1 MQVLKQGS
9 ACVCSAGAD
18 VVQCRCVCS
27 AVQCSAG
34 VCAVQCSAEV
44 VQCRCGSGAVQCK
57 WDIWDIWDI
66 HMGLC
71 VISVKKLVNGGIRFY
86 NRIGKWIVWDI

>member
-1 MQVLKQGS
+1 M
-9 ACVCSAGAD
+9 
-18 VVQCRCVCS
+18 
-27 AVQCSAG
+27 
-34 VCAVQCSAEV
+34 QCSAEV

-71 VISVKKLVNGGIRFY
+71 VISINKC
-86 NRIGKWIVWDI
+86 

>member
-1 MQVLKQGS
+1 MCAVQVLKW
-9 ACVCSAGAD
+9 
-18 VVQCRCVCS
+18 
-27 AVQCSAG
+27 CSAG

-71 VISVKKLVNGGIRFY
+71 VISINKC
-86 NRIGKWIVWDI
+86 